1 MNYRHAYHAGNFADV
16 FKHIVLTRVLLY
28 MQRKEAGLRVIDTH
42 AGIGR
47 YDLGGV
53 EAGKT
58 LEWRG
63 GIEQVIEAK
72 AKGTIPADV
81 LELIAP
87 YLDVIEGENAD
98 GKKSGHLRYYPGSP
112 LLARRLMRP
121 QDRLS
126 ALELHP
132 QDAKTLAA
140 LFEGDYQ
147 TRVTEL
153 NGWLALGAHLPP
165 KEKRGLVLVDPPFE
179 IAGEFDRLGDGLVK
193 AHRRFGGGTY
203 ALWYPVKD
211 RREVNRFIGNLKE
224 TGIPKIL
231 RLELSVRA
239 ASLEERFDGTGM
251 IVVNPP
257 YLLQEEMAK
266 ISPWLANL
274 FGENNQGNYRIEWIN
289 RELQETN

>member
-28 MQRKEAGLRVIDTH
+28 MQRKEAALRVIDTH

-47 YDLGGV
+47 YDLESV

-58 LEWRG
+58 LEWRN
-63 GIEQVIEAK
+63 GIEQIITARS
-72 AKGTIPADV
+72 KGQIPPAI
-81 LELIAP
+81 LALIAP
-87 YLDVIEGENAD
+87 YLDVIDAENSTCKD
-98 GKKSGHLRYYPGSP
+98 KVLRYYPGSP
-112 LLARRLMRP
+112 LLTRHLMRP

-132 QDAKTLAA
+132 QDVQTLAA

-179 IAGEFDRLGDGLVK
+179 IAGEFERLVEGLVK
-193 AHRRFGGGTY
+193 AHRRFATGTY

-211 RREVNRFIGNLKE
+211 RREVNRFITALKE
-224 TGIPKIL
+224 TGLPKIL
-231 RLELSVRA
+231 RLELSVRLP
-239 ASLEERFDGTGM
+239 SQEPRLDGTGM
-251 IVVNPP
+251 IIVNPP
-257 YLLQEEMAK
+257 YILPQEMAV
-266 ISPWLANL
+266 ILPWLAKIL
-274 FGENNQGNYRIEWIN
+274 GENNQGGYGIEWIAG
-289 RELQETN
+289 E

>member
-28 MQRKEAGLRVIDTH
+28 MQRKEQALRVIDTH

-58 LEWRG
+58 LEWQS
-63 GIEQVIEAK
+63 GIEQVMEAR
-72 AKGTIPADV
+72 AKGSIPAAV

-87 YLDVIEGENAD
+87 YLDIVEGENT
-98 GKKSGHLRYYPGSP
+98 GSKNKGHLRYYPGSP
-112 LLARRLMRP
+112 LLTRRLMRP

-179 IAGEFDRLGDGLVK
+179 IAGEFDRLGDGLLK
-193 AHRRFGGGTY
+193 AHRRFATGTY

-211 RREVNRFIGNLKE
+211 RREVNRFISNLKE
-224 TGIPKIL
+224 TGLPKIL
-231 RLELSVRA
+231 RLELTIRA
-239 ASLEERFDGTGM
+239 SSLEERFDGTGM

-266 ISPWLANL
+266 ISPWLADL

-289 RELQETN
+289 GEQ

>member
-28 MQRKEAGLRVIDTH
+28 MQRKEPAIRVIDTH

-47 YDLGGV
+47 YDLGSV

-63 GIEQVIEAK
+63 GIEQVLEAK
-72 AKGTIPADV
+72 AKGSIPPAV
-81 LELIAP
+81 LDLIAP
-87 YLDVIEGENAD
+87 YLDIVEGENPAENKD
-98 GKKSGHLRYYPGSP
+98 AHLRYYPGSP
-112 LLARRLMRP
+112 VLTRRLMRA

-132 QDAKTLAA
+132 QDAKALAT

-179 IAGEFDRLGDGLVK
+179 VAGEFDRLGDGLLK
-193 AHRRFGGGTY
+193 AHRRFSTGTY
-203 ALWYPVKD
+203 MLWYPVKD
-211 RREVNRFIGNLKE
+211 RREVNRFIGNLKD
-224 TGIPKIL
+224 TGVPKIL
-231 RLELSVRA
+231 RLELMIRA
-239 ASLEERFDGTGM
+239 SSLEERFDGTGM

-266 ISPWLANL
+266 ISPWLADL
-274 FGENNQGNYRIEWIN
+274 FGENKQGNFRIEWIN
-289 RELQETN
+289 GEQQDLK

>member
-28 MQRKEAGLRVIDTH
+28 MQRKDSALRVIDTH

-63 GIEQVIEAK
+63 GIEQVLEAK
-72 AKGTIPADV
+72 TNGSIPANV

-87 YLDVIEGENAD
+87 YLDIIENENASA
-98 GKKSGHLRYYPGSP
+98 KKSGHLRYYPGSP
-112 LLARRLMRP
+112 LITRRLMRP

-147 TRVTEL
+147 TRITEL

-179 IAGEFDRLGDGLVK
+179 IAGEFDRLGDGLLK
-193 AHRRFGGGTY
+193 AHRRFATGTY
-203 ALWYPVKD
+203 MLWYPVKD
-211 RREVNRFIGNLKE
+211 RREVNRFISNLKE
-224 TGIPKIL
+224 TGVPKIL

-239 ASLEERFDGTGM
+239 PSAEERFDGTGM

-257 YLLQEEMAK
+257 YLLQEEMTK
-266 ISPWLANL
+266 ISPWLAEL
-274 FGENNQGNYRIEWIN
+274 FGENNQGNHRIEWVN
-289 RELQETN
+289 GEQQ

>member
-28 MQRKEAGLRVIDTH
+28 MQRKEAALRVIDTH

-63 GIEQVIEAK
+63 GIEQVTDARD
-72 AKGTIPADV
+72 KGQIPPAV

-87 YLDVIEGENAD
+87 YLDVIEAENSD
-98 GKKSGHLRYYPGSP
+98 RKTGSNLRYYPGSP
-112 LLARRLMRP
+112 LLTRHLMRP

-179 IAGEFDRLGDGLVK
+179 IAGEFDRLVEGLVK
-193 AHRRFGGGTY
+193 AHRRFATGTY

-211 RREVNRFIGNLKE
+211 RREVNRFIANLKE
-224 TGIPKIL
+224 TGLPKIL
-231 RLELSVRA
+231 RLELSVRTP
-239 ASLEERFDGTGM
+239 SQEPRFDGTGM

-257 YLLQEEMAK
+257 YLLTQEMTV
-266 ISPWLANL
+266 ISPWLATL
-274 FGENNQGNYRIEWIN
+274 FGENQQGSYRIDWLTGEQKAA
-289 RELQETN
+289 E

>member
-28 MQRKEAGLRVIDTH
+28 MQRKEAALRVIDTH

-47 YDLGGV
+47 YDLSGV

-58 LEWRG
+58 LEWRS
-63 GIEQVIEAK
+63 GIEQVLDAK
-72 AKGTIPADV
+72 AAGSIPAAV
-81 LELIAP
+81 LELITP
-87 YLDVIEGENAD
+87 YLDVIEQENSTVK
-98 GKKSGHLRYYPGSP
+98 GSSLRYYPGSP
-112 LLARRLMRP
+112 LLTRKLMRA

-132 QDAKTLAA
+132 QDFKTLAA

-165 KEKRGLVLVDPPFE
+165 KEKRGVVLVDPPFE
-179 IAGEFDRLGDGLVK
+179 IAGEFDRLVEGLMK
-193 AHRRFGGGTY
+193 AHRRFATGTY

-211 RREVNRFIGNLKE
+211 RREVNRFIANLKE
-224 TGIPKIL
+224 TGLPKIL
-231 RLELSVRA
+231 RLELAVRA
-239 ASLEERFDGTGM
+239 PSQEPRFDGTGM
-251 IVVNPP
+251 IIINPP
-257 YLLQEEMAK
+257 YLLQEEMTK
-266 ISPWLANL
+266 ISPWLATL
-274 FGENNQGNYRIEWIN
+274 FGENNQGSYKIEWIN
-289 RELQETN
+289 GEERTKK

>member
-63 GIEQVIEAK
+63 GIEQVIDAK
-72 AKGTIPADV
+72 AKGTIPAPV

-87 YLDVIEGENAD
+87 YLDVIEQENSAVKD
-98 GKKSGHLRYYPGSP
+98 KNLRFYPGSP
-112 LLARRLMRP
+112 LLTRHLMRP

-132 QDAKTLAA
+132 QDAKTLAT

-179 IAGEFDRLGDGLVK
+179 IAGEFDRLVDGLMK
-193 AHRRFGGGTY
+193 AHRRFATGTY

-211 RREVNRFIGNLKE
+211 RREVNRFIAGLKE
-224 TGIPKIL
+224 SGLPKIL

-239 ASLEERFDGTGM
+239 PSQEERFDGTGM

-266 ISPWLANL
+266 ISPWLAKL
-274 FGENNQGNYRIEWIN
+274 FGENNQGNYRIEWITGEE
-289 RELQETN
+289 RTEK

>member
-28 MQRKEAGLRVIDTH
+28 MQRKEPALRVIDTH

-72 AKGTIPADV
+72 AKGTVPAPV

-87 YLDVIEGENAD
+87 YLDIIEAENTG
-98 GKKSGHLRYYPGSP
+98 GKNNGHLRYYPGSP
-112 LLARRLMRP
+112 LLTRRLMRP

-179 IAGEFDRLGDGLVK
+179 IAGEFDRLVDGLVK
-193 AHRRFGGGTY
+193 AHRRFATGTY

-211 RREVNRFIGNLKE
+211 RREVNRFINNLKE
-224 TGIPKIL
+224 TGIAKIL

-251 IVVNPP
+251 IVINPP
-257 YLLQEEMAK
+257 YLLQEEMGK
-266 ISPWLANL
+266 ISPWLATL

-289 RELQETN
+289 GELQERN

>member
-28 MQRKEAGLRVIDTH
+28 MQRKEQALRVIDTH

-72 AKGTIPADV
+72 AKGTVPAPV

-87 YLDVIEGENAD
+87 YLDIIEAENTG
-98 GKKSGHLRYYPGSP
+98 GKNNGHLRYYPGSP
-112 LLARRLMRP
+112 LLTRRLMRP

-179 IAGEFDRLGDGLVK
+179 IAGEFDRLVDGLVK
-193 AHRRFGGGTY
+193 AHRRFATGTY

-211 RREVNRFIGNLKE
+211 RREVNRFINNLKE
-224 TGIPKIL
+224 TGIAKIL

-251 IVVNPP
+251 IVINPP
-257 YLLQEEMAK
+257 YLLQEEMGK
-266 ISPWLANL
+266 ISPWLATL

-289 RELQETN
+289 GELQERN

>member
-16 FKHIVLTRVLLY
+16 FKHIVLTRALLY
-28 MQRKEAGLRVIDTH
+28 LQRKEQAVRVIDTH

-63 GIEQVIEAK
+63 GIEQVLEAK
-72 AKGTIPADV
+72 AKGTVPAPV

-87 YLDVIEGENAD
+87 YLDIIEAENAG
-98 GKKSGHLRYYPGSP
+98 GKNNGHLRYYPGSP

-179 IAGEFDRLGDGLVK
+179 IAGEFDRLVDGLVK
-193 AHRRFGGGTY
+193 AHRRFASGTY

-211 RREVNRFIGNLKE
+211 RREVNRFINTLKE
-224 TGIPKIL
+224 TGIAKIL

-257 YLLQEEMAK
+257 YLLKEEMGK
-266 ISPWLANL
+266 ISPWLATL

-289 RELQETN
+289 GELQDKN